1 MCIGMC
7 AEQAHVRDVAII
19 QGSSTGMYINGTSQ
33 IWWRLV
39 MAADSTMPV
48 CSEALDV
55 LFKAG
60 IWHMISKVRRKSTS
74 ACAGA
79 VWFVRGAAT
88 ASPTR
93 PHDTVVVEAL

>member
-39 MAADSTMPV
+39 VAADSTMPV

-60 IWHMISKVRRKSTS
+60 IWHMIFES
-74 ACAGA
+74 AKEKHIGMCRSCMVCA
-79 VWFVRGAAT
+79 RG
-88 ASPTR
+88 S
-93 PHDTVVVEAL
+93 DG